1 MVRSRSILIRCCSKK
16 YSHDLLSIYFRYFG
30 VQSSKV
36 SDKMQME
43 AGIQPLDRLMVD
55 AELRNNDLVCISQ
68 EGLTHK
74 QVSKGRKGRRITKK
88 LQLKILSAWNQL
100 MSTDLVLDDLF
111 NYRGR

>member
-1 MVRSRSILIRCCSKK
+1 MAEKI
-16 YSHDLLSIYFRYFG
+16 
-30 VQSSKV
+30 
-36 SDKMQME
+36 KME
-43 AGIQPLDRLMVD
+43 VGTQPLDLLMID
-55 AELRNNDLVCISQ
+55 AEMRNNDLVSISQ

-74 QVSKGRKGRRITKK
+74 QISKGRKGRRITKK